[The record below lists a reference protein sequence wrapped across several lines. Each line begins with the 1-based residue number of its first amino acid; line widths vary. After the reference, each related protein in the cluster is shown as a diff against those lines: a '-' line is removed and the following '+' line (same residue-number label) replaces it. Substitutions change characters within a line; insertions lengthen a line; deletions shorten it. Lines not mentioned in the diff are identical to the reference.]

1 LRVESE
7 NKGTVAEKSY
17 CFAVNVVLLYKYL
30 CEAKK
35 EFVLSKQF
43 LRSGTSIG
51 ANVREAQQAQSKPD
65 FLNKMNIA
73 LKEANE
79 TLYWIDLLSDTD
91 YISVDKKQKYH
102 KECNELIS
110 LLSAIVKTTKTN
122 LGNKYA
128 K

>member
-1 LRVESE
+1 MRVESE

-17 CFAVNVVLLYKYL
+17 NFAVNVVQLYKYL
-30 CEAKK
+30 SETKK

-79 TLYWIDLLSDTD
+79 TLYWIDLLFDTD
-91 YISVDKKQKYH
+91 YIPIEKKQHYR
-102 KECNELIS
+102 KECNELTS
-110 LLSAIVKTTKTN
+110 LLAAIVKTTKNN
-122 LGNKYA
+122 LGSKYA

>member
-7 NKGTVAEKSY
+7 KRGTVAEKSY
-17 CFAVNVVLLYKYL
+17 DFAVKVVLLYKYL
-30 CEAKK
+30 SDAKK
-35 EFVLSKQF
+35 EFVLSKQL

-51 ANVREAQQAQSKPD
+51 ANVREAKQAQSKPD

-79 TLYWIDLLSDTD
+79 TLYWIDLLYDTD
-91 YISVDKKQKYH
+91 YISIDKKQSYH
-102 KECNELIS
+102 KECNELTS
-110 LLSAIVKTTKTN
+110 LLSAIVKTTKIN

>member
-7 NKGTVAEKSY
+7 NRGSIAEKSY
-17 CFAVNVVLLYKYL
+17 GFAVKVVSLYKYL
-30 CEAKK
+30 NEVKK
-35 EFVLSKQF
+35 EFILSKQF

-51 ANVREAQQAQSKPD
+51 ANVREAKQAQSKPD
-65 FLNKMNIA
+65 FLSKMNIA

-79 TLYWIDLLSDTD
+79 TLYWIDLLYDTD
-91 YISVDKKQKYH
+91 YISIDKKQSYH
-102 KECNELIS
+102 KECNELVS
-110 LLSAIVKTTKTN
+110 LLSAIVKTTKIN